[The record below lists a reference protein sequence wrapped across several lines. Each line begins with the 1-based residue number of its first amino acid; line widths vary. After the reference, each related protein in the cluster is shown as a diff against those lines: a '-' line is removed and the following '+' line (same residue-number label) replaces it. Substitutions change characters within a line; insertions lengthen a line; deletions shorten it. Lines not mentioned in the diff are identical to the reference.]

1 VRVLPPSSKTNPP
14 IPTKSKDDGWLKAAE
29 EDLKSLRK
37 RLTCLTILRIA
48 EAEEQQEGVA
58 GVRPADVEAASSAMI
73 PNADEAPAHWPA
85 TTVGGAGADDVR
97 SEAGVSERWDGVS
110 QRWEDELSEAEPIDG
125 ADGIADVET
134 DVERPPDGTAGEG
147 EEGPGPPPETLL
159 KEDETPKSV
168 SDEALQAFLAGAGD
182 DGFDDRSTDYGDDEA
197 RSPAPADEGSSA
209 CGDENESS
217 WPGLSVSPDQFR
229 RQRPSPPRDMPSLT
243 LPPAAAPLL
252 RVGGAPDDGEP
263 EAPELP
269 PYAPE
274 GFTFAPMTPKKR
286 NKGLEEGDGGSAELD
301 GRRASIE
308 SARTT
313 LPRPSSDSVRDFSPD
328 GRPSSAFGDFSPEEE
343 EDRRWSPRRWS
354 AASAASS
361 AMIANADEDHE
372 AQKEKVGDVDDDED
386 ADPPGTPAA
395 RPRSSIDAP
404 TGTPPPRHERRFPH
418 APSSW
423 TGGGGDVDATDA
435 GLKRSLGSAFETAQS
450 ATAGTKQ
457 PRHGGS
463 GLADRH
469 FSGGFASGEEEEKAD
484 ADVGKHA
491 AVEVDIYGGEA
502 LAERLHAHRASADWS
517 RWSRKCALQ
526 NLTPSRDAAA
536 SAGAEGFVE
545 LQADHVPEAAPVG
558 ADVTA
563 TVEEPAELEERNREG
578 DIFGYASEAGVLLD
592 GQGAEGPQREEQREA
607 EGEAQ
612 VLADNDE
619 EDEEAGPRGGGGALV
634 VQETSY
640 SSPPAH
646 LPAAAAVEM
655 DLAVVAADAGAV
667 DEAGSGDAGELE
679 ADGYAAPV
687 ADDLV
692 LGPEEAEAA
701 LDLGLVEVVGVAPRR
716 RQNKSSGGRPDS
728 KATPTT
734 APPEDFDGSQLDF
747 PDSTS
752 SHQVPAPPRFV
763 PLLTYASATAAE
775 GSSLVR
781 GAGGDDGGDPD
792 ESSSAE
798 PEDDEEQ
805 RKSDEES
812 ASHVA
817 DDGDG
822 ADDSTSSGGG
832 SSDSDPS
839 EGPPRPSLGGAY
851 DVPARPRLPGAGR
864 PNQDAADRVRA
875 NPRSGMHHQEQ
886 DQVEPPARVR
896 VRLAEARSILIALSD
911 AIPAA
916 EYDKTEF
923 GMLFPE
929 GRSDIEA
936 RGGFSEAELRMA
948 FLPLEGSKDL
958 DVENFEV
965 IDENV
970 DEHDKVLPPQA
981 GPRAEATAGAGFLSP
996 RSHQGEDAETGE
1008 KREARGQQDGD
1019 RFITLDFT
1027 SRNGEEALAA
1037 ELALPADDSDPDRIR
1052 INLIR
1057 YVNAIK
1063 EVGDEVRKC
1072 KQEAEAMYF
1081 LERYLGFVTL
1091 SNFGQMR
1098 MWSLWKRLD
1107 YIIPLLLQL
1116 ELDGESGAGGGRW
1129 ELEVKAT
1136 RERLQ
1141 VVVPRAVLAGRTS
1154 WLPQAFADARTAAE
1168 EELQRLN
1175 AFQQGTASAKQLVS
1189 LRTHR
1194 TLVDA
1199 QREVGIVEDVDE
1211 GDGAAREG
1219 SIVGVGVVGVG
1230 AKFREKLNRVREDA
1244 VRCRFAMLRLP
1255 AEATSSS
1262 SQQEVDLDQDRAEN
1276 KHEDGVN
1283 AQEPSSSSW
1292 DLDEN
1297 FIATSASHDVGSRA
1311 ISSDEKVV
1319 RPALRLRTSGSAS
1332 PSVVIAIQQRLNE
1345 ERRERS
1351 FDITTEQRVV
1361 LMMIEDMLT
1370 FLTAWEDQLFIS
1382 MCPLPLS
1389 RTRSRTSNWTCVW
1402 RQRCPQTFEVFGA
1415 SPTNSKISEAP

>member
-679 ADGYAAPV
+679 ADGYPAV
-687 ADDLV
+687 ADEGDLGV
-692 LGPEEAEAA
+692 GLDVEAGSVNDTDSLDDVDDDEIAELLKIRKAAGAEQEEGVAGAGPADVEAATTGARAPEHEADRLHRGEPDAAGAEAEAA
-701 LDLGLVEVVGVAPRR
+701 EAEEDIRFRDHAAAPPPGRGASLGRDEQMVPSETRGAQGHGHPQEQEARAANAAPEPLPDEDSHLPHGRQTVPLPPAAGGEDGNGSAAAEEVPAIAAA
-716 RQNKSSGGRPDS
+716 GGPGED
-728 KATPTT
+728 TT
-734 APPEDFDGSQLDF
+734 A
-747 PDSTS
+747 
-752 SHQVPAPPRFV
+752 
-763 PLLTYASATAAE
+763 
-775 GSSLVR
+775 
-781 GAGGDDGGDPD
+781 
-792 ESSSAE
+792 
-798 PEDDEEQ
+798 
-805 RKSDEES
+805 
-812 ASHVA
+812 
-817 DDGDG
+817 
-822 ADDSTSSGGG
+822 
-832 SSDSDPS
+832 
-839 EGPPRPSLGGAY
+839 
-851 DVPARPRLPGAGR
+851 
-864 PNQDAADRVRA
+864 
-875 NPRSGMHHQEQ
+875 
-886 DQVEPPARVR
+886 
-896 VRLAEARSILIALSD
+896 
-911 AIPAA
+911 
-916 EYDKTEF
+916 
-923 GMLFPE
+923 
-929 GRSDIEA
+929 
-936 RGGFSEAELRMA
+936 
-948 FLPLEGSKDL
+948 
-958 DVENFEV
+958 
-965 IDENV
+965 
-970 DEHDKVLPPQA
+970 
-981 GPRAEATAGAGFLSP
+981 
-996 RSHQGEDAETGE
+996 
-1008 KREARGQQDGD
+1008 
-1019 RFITLDFT
+1019 
-1027 SRNGEEALAA
+1027 
-1037 ELALPADDSDPDRIR
+1037 
-1052 INLIR
+1052 
-1057 YVNAIK
+1057 
-1063 EVGDEVRKC
+1063 
-1072 KQEAEAMYF
+1072 
-1081 LERYLGFVTL
+1081 
-1091 SNFGQMR
+1091 
-1098 MWSLWKRLD
+1098 
-1107 YIIPLLLQL
+1107 
-1116 ELDGESGAGGGRW
+1116 
-1129 ELEVKAT
+1129 
-1136 RERLQ
+1136 
-1141 VVVPRAVLAGRTS
+1141 
-1154 WLPQAFADARTAAE
+1154 AAE
-1168 EELQRLN
+1168 EEEED
-1175 AFQQGTASAKQLVS
+1175 ATTTDATASASPHEEAGNDPPTADDKPCP
-1189 LRTHR
+1189 RAPAD
-1194 TLVDA
+1194 DA
-1199 QREVGIVEDVDE
+1199 ESKPKAAGE
-1211 GDGAAREG
+1211 GEHDDDGAAEIKKKKRRSRRPSLTIRTSGNGNGE
-1219 SIVGVGVVGVG
+1219 
-1230 AKFREKLNRVREDA
+1230 REDDA
-1244 VRCRFAMLRLP
+1244 DALTELP
-1255 AEATSSS
+1255 ASPPPLEVESPDSDWATQAPPDRSNRGSSATGGS
-1262 SQQEVDLDQDRAEN
+1262 SAP
-1276 KHEDGVN
+1276 
-1283 AQEPSSSSW
+1283 A
-1292 DLDEN
+1292 
-1297 FIATSASHDVGSRA
+1297 
-1311 ISSDEKVV
+1311 SSDEEAEPSGVV
-1319 RPALRLRTSGSAS
+1319 PPPAAPPSSTMPEEDVAGGIGNAGAAMGREEVPPEPPGDREEQPEAAAAPTQSGVPSRRSKGYVFTRRGILICIYPINYDDASA
-1332 PSVVIAIQQRLNE
+1332 RGG
-1345 ERRERS
+1345 RKGGC
-1351 FDITTEQRVV
+1351 D
-1361 LMMIEDMLT
+1361 
-1370 FLTAWEDQLFIS
+1370 
-1382 MCPLPLS
+1382 C
-1389 RTRSRTSNWTCVW
+1389 
-1402 RQRCPQTFEVFGA
+1402 GY
-1415 SPTNSKISEAP
+1415 